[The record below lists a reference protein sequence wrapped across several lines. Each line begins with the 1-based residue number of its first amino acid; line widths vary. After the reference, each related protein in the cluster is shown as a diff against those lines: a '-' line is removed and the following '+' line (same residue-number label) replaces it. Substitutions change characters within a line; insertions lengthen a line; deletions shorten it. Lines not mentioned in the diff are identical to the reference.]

1 MPEKSTTVSVPE
13 SLLVRL
19 RDIQTRAREKG
30 NRLTIADIISSA
42 LDASENRDDVFAFI
56 DSQ

>member
-19 RDIQTRAREKG
+19 RDIQTRERENGK
-30 NRLTIADIISSA
+30 RVTIADVISSA
-42 LDASENRDDVFAFI
+42 LDVSENSDDVFAAI